1 MLYKISLL
9 TSHIFAVLYPLCFCI
24 SAKDPLK
31 NKFHRFHLGLPS
43 IIGGVLLVVILFSD
57 LPYSIKCVTVAWTT
71 TFFFMSR
78 FYWKKEFP
86 NPYILL
92 IPVVFGLINFIQLQA
107 YYVSSDWKILVAG
120 ILAGMVFTSS
130 LYAMNLG
137 HFYLNVHGLPI
148 KHLSWATHAFLWSLI
163 IRLIWDMGLFFQTRL
178 MYKGEMISLLK
189 FVMNLDG
196 VFLLIGIFFGTLFPL
211 LSLYFAYGTLKLRNT
226 QATTG
231 ILYVI
236 LSAVLLGD
244 LTYKFYLI
252 RFGIPL

>member
-1 MLYKISLL
+1 MLFKISLL
-9 TSHIFAVLYPLCFCI
+9 TSHIFAVFYPLCFFI
-24 SAKDPLK
+24 SVKDPLK
-31 NKFHRFHLGLPS
+31 HNFHKFHLGLPGV
-43 IIGGVLLVVILFSD
+43 IAGVLLVVILWSD
-57 LPYSIKCVTVAWTT
+57 LSYFIKSVTVAWTM
-71 TFFFMSR
+71 TFFFISGY
-78 FYWKKEFP
+78 YWKKEFP

-92 IPVVFGLINFIQLQA
+92 IPAALGLINFIQLQS
-107 YYVSSDWKILVAG
+107 YYVSSDWKILMAG

-130 LYAMNLG
+130 MYAMNLG

-148 KHLSWATHAFLWSLI
+148 KHLLRATHVFLWSLI
-163 IRLIWDMGLFFQTRL
+163 IRLIWDMFLFFQTRL
-178 MYKGEMISLLK
+178 MYKGEMIPLWK
-189 FVMNLDG
+189 FTMNLDG
-196 VFLLIGIFFGTLFPL
+196 LFLLMGIFFGTLFPL
-211 LSLYFAYGTLKLRNT
+211 ISLYFAYGTLKLKNT